1 MGAEPTGNPAQNEIS
16 GCQNFTTTPGNMAIS
31 IDHQRQPDISVYQQQ
46 LLEIQRIVISVYDLI
61 LFSVA
66 FEIHSVNVINI
77 GSKYFAKCL
86 SVGKSPK
93 LSAENS

>member
-1 MGAEPTGNPAQNEIS
+1 MGAEPTGNPTQNELS
-16 GCQNFTTTPGNMAIS
+16 GCQNFTMAPGNMAIS
-31 IDHQRQPDISVYQQQ
+31 IDHQRQPAISVYQQQ

-61 LFSVA
+61 VFSVA
-66 FEIHSVNVINI
+66 FENHSVNVMNI

-86 SVGKSPK
+86 SVGKSRK